1 MQFGFTSGK
10 GTTDAIFVVRQIQE
24 KYPKEKKLYYA
35 FVDLEKAF
43 DRVPREITRWALRK
57 SGVEE
62 WLVTAVMA
70 MYVGAQTAVRTD
82 HGDSD
87 SFEVKVGL
95 HQGSVLSPLL
105 FILVMDV
112 VAREMREG
120 LPWEILYADDLVLMA
135 NSEGELRDKVSKW
148 KMTMKAK
155 GLKMNASKTKVMIGG
170 ENLKIEE
177 SGKWPCG
184 VCGKGVARN
193 SIQCTRCQKWV
204 HKRCSGKKG
213 SLMLE
218 RMTFICKTCMKGIH
232 NNDNLKNGGLDIGN
246 GLTLEK
252 VDKFCYLGDMLNAD
266 GGVDSAVVA
275 RIRQAWKKF
284 REMSSILTN
293 KKVSLKLKGKVYVN
307 CVRSCLVYGGET
319 WAMKAIH
326 EAKLERTEMRMVR
339 WMCGVSLRE
348 RKTSKELRARLGI
361 EMIGMVMRRNRL
373 RWFGHVERM
382 TRDDWVKRCTMMEV
396 GGSRPRGR
404 PKMTWTNVIAADMR
418 SLNLTSIDA
427 QDRQKWKRKIRGK
440 TGLPG

>member
-1 MQFGFTSGK
+1 MKVFERVLEKRIREQIKIDEMQFGFTSGK

-24 KYPKEKKLYYA
+24 KYLAKEKKLYYA

-82 HGDSD
+82 YGDSD

-148 KMTMKAK
+148 KMTMEAK

-218 RMTFICKTCMKGIH
+218 RMTLICKTCMKGIH

-293 KKVSLKLKGKVYVN
+293 KKVSLKL
-307 CVRSCLVYGGET
+307 
-319 WAMKAIH
+319 
-326 EAKLERTEMRMVR
+326 
-339 WMCGVSLRE
+339 
-348 RKTSKELRARLGI
+348 
-361 EMIGMVMRRNRL
+361 
-373 RWFGHVERM
+373 RWFGHVERT

-427 QDRQKWKRKIRGK
+427 QDRQKWKRKIRVK

>member
-1 MQFGFTSGK
+1 
-10 GTTDAIFVVRQIQE
+10 
-24 KYPKEKKLYYA
+24 
-35 FVDLEKAF
+35 
-43 DRVPREITRWALRK
+43 
-57 SGVEE
+57 
-62 WLVTAVMA
+62 MA
-70 MYVGAQTAVRTD
+70 MYVGAQTAVGSD
-82 HGDSD
+82 YGDSD

-95 HQGSVLSPLL
+95 YQGFVLSPLL
-105 FILVMDV
+105 FNLVMDV

-148 KMTMKAK
+148 KMTMEAK
-155 GLKMNASKTKVMIGG
+155 GLKMNATKTNVMIGG

-184 VCGKGVARN
+184 VCAKGVARN

-204 HKRCSGKKG
+204 HKICSGKKG

-252 VDKFCYLGDMLNAD
+252 LDKFCYLGDMLNAD

-275 RIRQAWKKF
+275 KIRLAWKKF

-293 KKVSLKLKGKVYVN
+293 KNVSLK
-307 CVRSCLVYGGET
+307 
-319 WAMKAIH
+319 
-326 EAKLERTEMRMVR
+326 
-339 WMCGVSLRE
+339 
-348 RKTSKELRARLGI
+348 
-361 EMIGMVMRRNRL
+361 L